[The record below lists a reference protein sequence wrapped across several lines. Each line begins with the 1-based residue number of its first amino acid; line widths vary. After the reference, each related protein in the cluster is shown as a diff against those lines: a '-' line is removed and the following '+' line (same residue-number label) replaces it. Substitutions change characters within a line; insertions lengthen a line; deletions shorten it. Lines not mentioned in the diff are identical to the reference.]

1 MVSRRTLGPDVPFLG
16 EAWVDCAAMDSVTRL
31 KTAIALEKPD
41 RPPFT
46 LWGHTFKEEWNP
58 TELAAITVQRA
69 RRYRLDFVKLQP
81 RATFFAEAYGSQY
94 QPSGSDEEHPTLT
107 RAGVETLEDWA
118 KLPEVDASHPAFA
131 DQVEALRLTV
141 AELGD
146 KIPVIQTVFSPLTV
160 AGHLIGKDPEGV
172 VKMLLDHPDLLG
184 PALARIARG
193 LASFSTASV
202 KAGGVGVFFA
212 ISGYASADMLSEE
225 DYRRLALGHDLS
237 VIELLPEDAW
247 FNVAHLCGSRLH
259 FDIAKALGL
268 QAVSWDVYQPGNP
281 TLAEGRDHTGMAAMG
296 GLRQKT
302 TLVKATPKEVIAEGQ
317 AALEG
322 TDGRG
327 VILAPGC
334 SIDVHAGDDN
344 LSAVKEVVAA

>member
-1 MVSRRTLGPDVPFLG
+1 
-16 EAWVDCAAMDSVTRL
+16 MDSVTRL
-31 KTAIALEKPD
+31 KTAIGLEKPD

-46 LWGHTFKEEWNP
+46 LWGHTFKEEWSP
-58 TELAAITVQRA
+58 KELAAITVRRA

-81 RATFFAEAYGSQY
+81 RATFFAEAYGSEY
-94 QPSGSDEEHPTLT
+94 EPSGSDEEHPTLI
-107 RAGVETLEDWA
+107 RAGVETVEDWA
-118 KLPEVDASHPAFA
+118 KLPDVDATHPAFA
-131 DQVEALRLTV
+131 DQVKALRLTV

-146 KIPVIQTVFSPLTV
+146 KTPVIQTVFSPLTV

-172 VKMLLDHPDLLG
+172 VKMLLEYPDLVG

-202 KAGGVGVFFA
+202 EAGGAGVFFA
-212 ISGYASADMLSEE
+212 ISGYASTDLMSEE

-237 VIELLPEDAW
+237 VIELLPASAW
-247 FNVAHLCGSRLH
+247 FNVAHLCGPRLH

-268 QAVSWDVYQPGNP
+268 QAVSWSVHDPGNP

-296 GLRQKT
+296 GLGQKT
-302 TLVKATPKEVIAEGQ
+302 TLVKATPAEVIAEGK

-344 LSAVKEVVAA
+344 LSAVKQVVAA

>member
-1 MVSRRTLGPDVPFLG
+1 
-16 EAWVDCAAMDSVTRL
+16 MDSVTRL

-58 TELAAITVQRA
+58 QELAAITVQRA

-94 QPSGSDEEHPTLT
+94 QPSGSDEEHPTLI

-118 KLPEVDASHPAFA
+118 KLPEVDASLPAFA

-141 AELGD
+141 EELGD

-184 PALARIARG
+184 PALAQIARG

-202 KAGGVGVFFA
+202 KAGGAGVFFA
-212 ISGYASADMLSEE
+212 ISGYASADMMSEE

-268 QAVSWDVYQPGNP
+268 QAVSWDVYQAGNP
-281 TLAEGRDHTGMAAMG
+281 TLAEGRDRTGMAAMG
-296 GLRQKT
+296 GLRQKD
-302 TLVKATPKEVIAEGQ
+302 TLVNATPKEVIAEGK

-344 LSAVKEVVAA
+344 LSAVKDVVAA